1 MRRDGFRAETLDIEV
16 PFYEW
21 NEGEFEL
28 MEELYLNYISNSAN
42 IERIKKFI
50 ITDYLTQLDNRELA
64 KMFTDFKSKKTI
76 ELEERKKQQKIEES
90 QYDDTDSINGD
101 IKTDLEDI
109 KEVFKKYKLITIYN
123 YEEI

>member
-90 QYDDTDSINGD
+90 QYDDDMP
-101 IKTDLEDI
+101 
-109 KEVFKKYKLITIYN
+109 F
-123 YEEI
+123 

>member
-1 MRRDGFRAETLDIEV
+1 
-16 PFYEW
+16 
-21 NEGEFEL
+21 

-76 ELEERKKQQKIEES
+76 ELEEKRKKQQEIEKS
-90 QYDDTDSINGD
+90 QHDDDD
-101 IKTDLEDI
+101 
-109 KEVFKKYKLITIYN
+109 FPF
-123 YEEI
+123 